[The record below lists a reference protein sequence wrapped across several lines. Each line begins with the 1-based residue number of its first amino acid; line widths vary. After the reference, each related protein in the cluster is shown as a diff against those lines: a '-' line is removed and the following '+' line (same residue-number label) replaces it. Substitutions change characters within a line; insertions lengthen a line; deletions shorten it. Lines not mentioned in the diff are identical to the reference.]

1 MANRDREVVHVVTDE
16 PNETE
21 ARNGTG
27 ELNVIELLLQLLLWR
42 SLQHLLGVLIV
53 KSVLSL
59 LSPLGK
65 VHELPIAI
73 VYQL

>member
-1 MANRDREVVHVVTDE
+1 MADRDREVVHVVTNE
-16 PNETE
+16 SNETE

-27 ELNVIELLLQLLLWR
+27 ELNVIELLLQLLLCR

-73 VYQL
+73 VYQF